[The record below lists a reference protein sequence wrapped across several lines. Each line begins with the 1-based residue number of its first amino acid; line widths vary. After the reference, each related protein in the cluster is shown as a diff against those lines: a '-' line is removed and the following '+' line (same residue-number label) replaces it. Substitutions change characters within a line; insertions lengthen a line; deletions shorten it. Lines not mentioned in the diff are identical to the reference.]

1 MAAVKRPV
9 VLFVLPWSLRFI
21 GGVNQVV
28 TNLAQQMRD
37 AGRFEPLVLMADW
50 DAAEPVFEEIHGLR
64 TVRWQVRAQE
74 PGMGIK
80 ARLAYLLWERRFRSQ
95 FARFCKEQ
103 GVQAVNIHYP
113 GAMAW
118 TFERVL
124 QAAGAPIPL
133 LLSFHG
139 TDVGN
144 LAALD
149 TRCKDDWRQLLAR
162 SGAVVTCSQELGKRI
177 EAALGTPVRYE
188 VIYNGVD
195 AGAFIK
201 TLAPESAPVPE
212 PERGVILHVGKFDRN
227 KGQDVLIDAFA
238 RIAGE
243 FPETRLRLVG
253 GSGSELDALRTQAQ
267 RLGLDDRIAFF
278 TDIPYTD
285 MPSHFAAASTF
296 AFPSRQ
302 EAFGLVLLE
311 AGACKLPVVA
321 SRVGGIPELIHD
333 RSTGLLVEPGD
344 AAALAQALRT
354 LLSDTALARALGLRL
369 SQRVAAD
376 FSWANTRCRYE
387 ALIGAIDGSNAASPG
402 AA

>member
-1 MAAVKRPV
+1 MAPVQRPV

-74 PGMGIK
+74 PGMGMK
-80 ARLAYLLWERRFRSQ
+80 ARLAYVLWERRFRSR

-118 TFERVL
+118 TFERAL
-124 QAAGAPIPL
+124 QAAGSHIPL

-139 TDVGN
+139 TDVSN
-144 LAALD
+144 LAVLD
-149 TRCKDDWRQLLAR
+149 TSRKDDWRRLLAR
-162 SGAVVTCSQELGKRI
+162 CGAVVTCSQELGKRI
-177 EAALGTPVRYE
+177 EAALETPVRYE

-201 TLAPESAPVPE
+201 TLAPEPE
-212 PERGVILHVGKFDRN
+212 PGVILHVGKFDRN

-238 RIAGE
+238 RIADE

-253 GSGSELDALRTQAQ
+253 GAGSELDALRTQAR
-267 RLGLDDRIAFF
+267 RLDLEERIAFF
-278 TDIPYTD
+278 TDIPYAD

-354 LLSDTALARALGLRL
+354 LLSDSALARELGLRL

-376 FSWANTRCRYE
+376 FSWANTRGRYE
-387 ALIGAIDGSNAASPG
+387 ALIGAIGGPG
-402 AA
+402 AALPSAS

>member
-1 MAAVKRPV
+1 MAPVKRPV

-21 GGVNQVV
+21 GGVNQVI

-50 DAAEPVFEEIHGLR
+50 DASEPVFEEIHGLR
-64 TVRWQVRAQE
+64 TVRWQVRPYE
-74 PGMGIK
+74 RTLGFK
-80 ARLAYLLWERRFRSQ
+80 ARLAYSLWERRFRKQ
-95 FARFCKEQ
+95 FAHFCREQ
-103 GVQAVNIHYP
+103 DVQAVNLHYP
-113 GAMAW
+113 GGMAF

-124 QAAGAPIPL
+124 QATGSHAPL

-139 TDVGN
+139 TDVSN
-144 LAALD
+144 LASLD
-149 TRCKDDWRQLLAR
+149 AGRKDDWRRLLER
-162 SGAVVTCSQELGKRI
+162 CGAVVTCSQELGKRI
-177 EAALGTPVRYE
+177 EAALDVALRYQ

-195 AGAFIK
+195 ADTFAR
-201 TLAPESAPVPE
+201 TVVAPRP
-212 PERGVILHVGKFDRN
+212 PERGLILHVGKFDHN

-238 RIAGE
+238 RIADE
-243 FPETRLRLVG
+243 FPGTVLRLVG
-253 GSGSELDALRTQAQ
+253 GSGSHLDSLRAQAAH
-267 RLGLDDRIAFF
+267 LDMAGRVEFL
-278 TDIPYTD
+278 TDIPYAD
-285 MPSHFAAASTF
+285 MPSHFAAATAF

-354 LLSDTALARALGLRL
+354 LLSDPPLARQLGLRL
-369 SQRVAAD
+369 SERVAAD
-376 FSWANTRCRYE
+376 FSWANTRRRYE
-387 ALIGAIDGSNAASPG
+387 ELICGAGRPDLAARVT
-402 AA
+402 A